1 MNLSIKSGKASAA
14 ISTLVLSSAL
24 LVGCGK
30 KEEEKQSETTAAPA
44 AQAAPPAPAAA
55 APITIT
61 GNDQMQ
67 FSTKA
72 FEVTAGSQVTL
83 IMQNAGTM
91 PKEAMGHNLTIL
103 KPGTQP
109 AEVGNRAMNAKAT
122 DYIPAGDT
130 AILFHTRL
138 LGPGESDTLTFTAP
152 PAGEYPYM
160 CTFPGHFAVMN
171 GVMTSK

>member
-1 MNLSIKSGKASAA
+1 MNLSIKSGKASASL
-14 ISTLVLSSAL
+14 STLVLSSAL

-30 KEEEKQSETTAAPA
+30 KEEERQAEAPA
-44 AQAAPPAPAAA
+44 AQSAPAAGAAVA

-67 FSTKA
+67 FSIKA
-72 FEVTAGSQVTL
+72 FEVAAGSQVTVIL
-83 IMQNAGTM
+83 QNAGTM
-91 PKEAMGHNLTIL
+91 PKDAMGHNLTIL
-103 KPGTQP
+103 KPGTLP
-109 AEVGNRAMNAKAT
+109 AEVGGRAMNAKDT
-122 DYIPAGDT
+122 EYIPAGDT

-152 PAGEYPYM
+152 PAGKYPYM